1 MQATS
6 EISLTDSLKLWFK
19 IGCISFGGPAAQ
31 IALMHRELVER
42 RRWISDGRFLHALN
56 YCMVLPGPEA
66 QQLATYLGWLTHG
79 SLGGIAA
86 GLLFVLPSLLI
97 MIGIGSLYVLFGQLP
112 EVQALLYGV
121 KPAVLAI
128 VLAACLRLGQRV
140 LRGPLWWSI
149 AVGSLLGLLIGLSFI
164 TIIILAGL
172 TGWITFLLARTPIKG
187 LEVFSGVKP
196 RTSAQAQT
204 APPSTALSDLDPTSD
219 PEDDTKNSVNP
230 KNRAD
235 TQELSKRRVDR
246 FVIDDDTP
254 PPAIIRTDGRH
265 LMMALGTGVALWALL
280 YSIVVQFMPYVL
292 ADMAAFFTKVALVTF
307 GGAYAVLPYVFD
319 SAVND
324 YQWVTASQMMD
335 GLALGETTPGP
346 LVLINAFVGFVGA
359 AQHTSLAFLPITW
372 AGTLGAVVVT
382 VFTFLPSFVFI
393 LVGAPW
399 IEATRKNLSLAAP
412 LTAISAAVVGV
423 IVDLGLIFAQH
434 TFFPDGQLWSW
445 RSLDLVAI
453 FITVL
458 ASLMLLQFRLGM
470 LTTLLVSTALGVVAV
485 ALQLP

>member
-1 MQATS
+1 
-6 EISLTDSLKLWFK
+6 
-19 IGCISFGGPAAQ
+19 
-31 IALMHRELVER
+31 MHRELVEK

-79 SLGGIAA
+79 TVGGIMA
-86 GLLFVLPSLLI
+86 GLLFILPSLVI
-97 MIGIGSLYVLFGQLP
+97 IIAVGSLYVLYGQLP
-112 EVQALLYGV
+112 EIQALLYGI

-128 VLAACLRLGQRV
+128 VLAACIRLGQRV
-140 LRGPLWWSI
+140 LRGPFWWGI
-149 AVGSLLGLLIGLSFI
+149 AGGALAGLLLGLSFI
-164 TIIILAGL
+164 TIILIAAFIGWATHLLSKTPIRGL
-172 TGWITFLLARTPIKG
+172 EYSSQATRAQAHPNDQTLEQRFLIDDHTPSPARARTDNGHI
-187 LEVFSGVKP
+187 LV
-196 RTSAQAQT
+196 
-204 APPSTALSDLDPTSD
+204 
-219 PEDDTKNSVNP
+219 
-230 KNRAD
+230 
-235 TQELSKRRVDR
+235 
-246 FVIDDDTP
+246 
-254 PPAIIRTDGRH
+254 
-265 LMMALGTGVALWALL
+265 ALGTGLALWALL
-280 YSIVVQFMPYVL
+280 YSVVMQFGTYVL
-292 ADMAAFFTKVALVTF
+292 SDMAMFFTKVALVTF

-324 YQWVTASQMMD
+324 FQWVTAAQMMD

-346 LVLINAFVGFVGA
+346 LVMVNAFVGFVGA
-359 AQHTSLAFLPITW
+359 AQHSSLTFLPVTW
-372 AGTLGAVVVT
+372 AGTLGAMVVT

-399 IEATRKNLSLAAP
+399 VEATRKTISLVAP

-423 IVDLGLIFAQH
+423 IIDLSLIFAQH

-453 FITVL
+453 FISVL
-458 ASLMLLQFRLGM
+458 AALMLLQFKLGM

>member
-1 MQATS
+1 
-6 EISLTDSLKLWFK
+6 
-19 IGCISFGGPAAQ
+19 
-31 IALMHRELVER
+31 MHRELVER

-86 GLLFVLPSLLI
+86 GVLFILPSLVI
-97 MIGIGSLYVLFGQLP
+97 MCLIGSLYVLYGHMP
-112 EVQALLYGV
+112 EIQALLYGV

-128 VLAACLRLGQRV
+128 VLAACVQLGQRV
-140 LRGPLWWSI
+140 LRGPFWWGI
-149 AVGSLLGLLIGLSFI
+149 AVGSLLGLLVGLSFI
-164 TIIILAGL
+164 AIISIAAFVGWLTHLLSRSPIRGL
-172 TGWITFLLARTPIKG
+172 EAPTGIRSARDSAPGDSATQEYAEQRHFMIDDHTPI
-187 LEVFSGVKP
+187 
-196 RTSAQAQT
+196 
-204 APPSTALSDLDPTSD
+204 PTHSMT
-219 PEDDTKNSVNP
+219 DT
-230 KNRAD
+230 
-235 TQELSKRRVDR
+235 
-246 FVIDDDTP
+246 
-254 PPAIIRTDGRH
+254 RH
-265 LMMALGTGVALWALL
+265 ILTALGTGIAVWALL
-280 YSIVVQFMPYVL
+280 YSVVQQFGTHVL
-292 ADMAAFFTKVALVTF
+292 TDMAAFFTKVALVTF

-324 YQWVTASQMMD
+324 YQWVSAAQMMD

-346 LVLINAFVGFVGA
+346 LVMINAFVGFVGA
-359 AQHTSLAFLPITW
+359 AQHTSLSYLPITW
-372 AGTLGAVVVT
+372 AGTLGAIVVT

-399 IEATRKNLSLAAP
+399 VEATRKSLSLAAP

-423 IVDLGLIFAQH
+423 IIDLTLIFAQH

-453 FITVL
+453 FISVL
-458 ASLMLLQFRLGM
+458 AALMLLQFRLGM

>member
-1 MQATS
+1 
-6 EISLTDSLKLWFK
+6 
-19 IGCISFGGPAAQ
+19 
-31 IALMHRELVER
+31 MHRELVEK

-79 SLGGIAA
+79 TVGGIMA
-86 GLLFVLPSLLI
+86 GLLFILPSLVI
-97 MIGIGSLYVLFGQLP
+97 MITVGSLYVLYGQLP
-112 EVQALLYGV
+112 EIQALLYGI

-128 VLAACLRLGQRV
+128 VLAACIRLGQRV
-140 LRGPLWWSI
+140 LRGPFWWGI
-149 AVGSLLGLLIGLSFI
+149 AAGALAGLLFGLSFI
-164 TIIILAGL
+164 TIILIAAFIGWATHLLSKTPIRGL
-172 TGWITFLLARTPIKG
+172 EYSSHGTRAQTHPDDQTLEQQFLIDDHTPSPARARTDNGHI
-187 LEVFSGVKP
+187 LV
-196 RTSAQAQT
+196 
-204 APPSTALSDLDPTSD
+204 
-219 PEDDTKNSVNP
+219 
-230 KNRAD
+230 
-235 TQELSKRRVDR
+235 
-246 FVIDDDTP
+246 
-254 PPAIIRTDGRH
+254 
-265 LMMALGTGVALWALL
+265 ALGTGVALWALL
-280 YSIVVQFMPYVL
+280 YSVVMQFGTYVL
-292 ADMAAFFTKVALVTF
+292 SDMAMFFTKVALVTF

-324 YQWVTASQMMD
+324 FQWVTAAQMMD

-346 LVLINAFVGFVGA
+346 LVMVNAFVGFVGA
-359 AQHTSLAFLPITW
+359 AQHSSLTFLPVTW
-372 AGTLGAVVVT
+372 AGTLGALVVT

-399 IEATRKNLSLAAP
+399 VEATRKTISLAAP

-423 IVDLGLIFAQH
+423 IIDLSLIFAQH

-453 FITVL
+453 FISVL
-458 ASLMLLQFRLGM
+458 AALMLLQFKLGM

>member
-1 MQATS
+1 LRATS
-6 EISLTDSLKLWFK
+6 SISLADSLRVWLK
-19 IGCISFGGPAAQ
+19 IGLISFGGPAAQ
-31 IALMHRELVER
+31 IALMHRELVEK

-79 SLGGIAA
+79 TVGGIMA
-86 GLLFVLPSLLI
+86 GLLFILPSLVI
-97 MIGIGSLYVLFGQLP
+97 IIAVGSLYVLYGQLP
-112 EVQALLYGV
+112 EIQALLYGI

-128 VLAACLRLGQRV
+128 VLAACIRLGQRV
-140 LRGPLWWSI
+140 LRGPFWWGI
-149 AVGSLLGLLIGLSFI
+149 AGGALAGLLLGLSFI
-164 TIIILAGL
+164 TIILIAAFIGWATHLLSKTPIRGL
-172 TGWITFLLARTPIKG
+172 EYSSQATRAQAHPNDQTLEQRFLIDDHTPSPARARTDNGHI
-187 LEVFSGVKP
+187 LV
-196 RTSAQAQT
+196 
-204 APPSTALSDLDPTSD
+204 
-219 PEDDTKNSVNP
+219 
-230 KNRAD
+230 
-235 TQELSKRRVDR
+235 
-246 FVIDDDTP
+246 
-254 PPAIIRTDGRH
+254 
-265 LMMALGTGVALWALL
+265 ALGTGLALWALL
-280 YSIVVQFMPYVL
+280 YSVVMQFGTYVL
-292 ADMAAFFTKVALVTF
+292 SDMAMFFTKVALVTF

-324 YQWVTASQMMD
+324 FQWVTAAQMMD

-346 LVLINAFVGFVGA
+346 LVMVNAFVGFVGA
-359 AQHTSLAFLPITW
+359 AQHSSLTFLPVTW
-372 AGTLGAVVVT
+372 AGTLGAMVVT

-399 IEATRKNLSLAAP
+399 VEATRKTISLVAP

-423 IVDLGLIFAQH
+423 IIDLSLIFAQH

-453 FITVL
+453 FISVL
-458 ASLMLLQFRLGM
+458 AALMLLQFKLGM

>member
-6 EISLTDSLKLWFK
+6 TISLLDSLKVWLK
-19 IGCISFGGPAAQ
+19 IGLISFGGPAAQ
-31 IALMHRELVER
+31 IALMHRELVEK

-79 SLGGIAA
+79 SLGGILA
-86 GLLFVLPSLLI
+86 GVLFVLPSLAI
-97 MIGIGSLYVLFGQLP
+97 MIGVGSVYVMYGQLP
-112 EVQALLYGV
+112 EVQALLYGI

-128 VLAACLRLGQRV
+128 VLAACIRLGQRV
-140 LRGPLWWSI
+140 LRGPFWWAI
-149 AVGSLLGLLIGLSFI
+149 AIGALCGLLLGFSFI
-164 TIIILAGL
+164 AIISAAAFLGWL
-172 TGWITFLLARTPIKG
+172 THLLSKTPLQG
-187 LEVFSGVKP
+187 LEVYSGSRAAGGSADKP
-196 RTSAQAQT
+196 IQ
-204 APPSTALSDLDPTSD
+204 SDGY
-219 PEDDTKNSVNP
+219 
-230 KNRAD
+230 
-235 TQELSKRRVDR
+235 
-246 FVIDDDTP
+246 VIDDHTP
-254 PPAIIRTDGRH
+254 TPKTVRTDGYH
-265 LMMALGTGVALWALL
+265 MVVAIGTGVALWALL
-280 YSIVVQFMPYVL
+280 YSAVYQLAPYVL
-292 ADMAAFFTKVALVTF
+292 SDMAMFFTKAALVTF

-319 SAVND
+319 SAVNE
-324 YQWVTASQMMD
+324 YQWVSAAQMMD

-346 LVLINAFVGFVGA
+346 LVMINAFVGFVGA
-359 AQHTSLAFLPITW
+359 AQHTSLTFLPISG
-372 AGTLGAVVVT
+372 AGALGALVAT

-423 IVDLGLIFAQH
+423 IVDLALIFAQH

-453 FITVL
+453 CITVL
-458 ASLMLLQFRLGM
+458 SGLMLLQFKLGM
-470 LTTLLVSTALGVVAV
+470 LTTLLISTALGVVAV

>member
-1 MQATS
+1 MQPTS
-6 EISLTDSLKLWFK
+6 SISFLDSARLWLK
-19 IGCISFGGPAAQ
+19 IGAISFGGPAAQ

-79 SLGGIAA
+79 SLGGIVA
-86 GLLFVLPSLLI
+86 GVLFILPSLVI
-97 MIGIGSLYVLFGQLP
+97 MCMIGSLYVLFGHMP
-112 EVQALLYGV
+112 EIQALLYGV

-128 VLAACLRLGQRV
+128 VLAACVRLGQRV
-140 LRGPLWWSI
+140 LRGPFWWGI
-149 AVGSLLGLLIGLSFI
+149 AVGSLLGLLVGLSFI
-164 TIIILAGL
+164 TIISIAAFV
-172 TGWITFLLARTPIKG
+172 GWITHLLSRTPIRG
-187 LEVFSGVKP
+187 LETLTGIRSVRAASPGE
-196 RTSAQAQT
+196 T
-204 APPSTALSDLDPTSD
+204 ATA
-219 PEDDTKNSVNP
+219 ENSEQP
-230 KNRAD
+230 
-235 TQELSKRRVDR
+235 L
-246 FVIDDDTP
+246 FVIDDHTPIPAHSVTDTKH
-254 PPAIIRTDGRH
+254 ILT
-265 LMMALGTGVALWALL
+265 ALGTGIALWALL
-280 YSIVVQFMPYVL
+280 YSVVQQFDTHVL
-292 ADMAAFFTKVALVTF
+292 TDMAAFFTKVALVTF

-324 YQWVTASQMMD
+324 YQWVSAAQMMD

-346 LVLINAFVGFVGA
+346 LVMINAFVGFVGA

-399 IEATRKNLSLAAP
+399 VEATRKSLSLAAP

-423 IVDLGLIFAQH
+423 IIDLALIFAQH

-453 FITVL
+453 FISVL
-458 ASLMLLQFRLGM
+458 AALMLLQFRLGM

>member
-1 MQATS
+1 
-6 EISLTDSLKLWFK
+6 
-19 IGCISFGGPAAQ
+19 
-31 IALMHRELVER
+31 
-42 RRWISDGRFLHALN
+42 
-56 YCMVLPGPEA
+56 
-66 QQLATYLGWLTHG
+66 
-79 SLGGIAA
+79 
-86 GLLFVLPSLLI
+86 
-97 MIGIGSLYVLFGQLP
+97 
-112 EVQALLYGV
+112 
-121 KPAVLAI
+121 
-128 VLAACLRLGQRV
+128 
-140 LRGPLWWSI
+140 
-149 AVGSLLGLLIGLSFI
+149 VGSLLGLLIGLSFI

-346 LVLINAFVGFVGA
+346 LVMINAFVGFVGA

>member
-1 MQATS
+1 MQKIS
-6 EISLTDSLKLWFK
+6 GISLTESLRLWFK
-19 IGCISFGGPAAQ
+19 IGLISFGGPAAQ
-31 IALMHRELVER
+31 IALMHRELVEK
-42 RRWISDGRFLHALN
+42 RRWISDHRFLHALN

-79 SLGGIAA
+79 TLGGIAA
-86 GLLFVLPSLLI
+86 GVLFVLPSLFI
-97 MIGIGSLYVLFGQLP
+97 MIGFGSLYVLFGQLP

-140 LRGPLWWSI
+140 LRGALWWGI
-149 AVGSLLGLLIGLSFI
+149 AIGSLIGLLIGFSFI
-164 TIIILAGL
+164 TIIVIAALIGWL
-172 TGWITFLLARTPIKG
+172 THLLAKTPIKG
-187 LEVFSGVKP
+187 LEVLSGTRREV
-196 RTSAQAQT
+196 RMSAELTADAQA
-204 APPSTALSDLDPTSD
+204 PL
-219 PEDDTKNSVNP
+219 EK
-230 KNRAD
+230 
-235 TQELSKRRVDR
+235 EHYI
-246 FVIDDDTP
+246 IDDHTP
-254 PPAIIRTDGRH
+254 TPETLKTDSRH
-265 LMMALGTGVALWALL
+265 LLMTLGTGIAIWAFL
-280 YSIVVQFMPYVL
+280 YSIVYQFAPYVL
-292 ADMAAFFTKVALVTF
+292 SDMAAFFTKVALVTF

-319 SAVND
+319 SAVNE
-324 YQWVTASQMMD
+324 YQWVTAAQMMD

-346 LVLINAFVGFVGA
+346 LVMINAFVGFVGA

-372 AGTLGAVVVT
+372 AGSLGALVVT

-399 IEATRKNLSLAAP
+399 IEATRKSLSLAAP

-423 IVDLGLIFAQH
+423 IVDLALIFAQH

-453 FITVL
+453 FISVL
-458 ASLMLLQFRLGM
+458 ASLMLLQFKLGM

>member
-6 EISLTDSLKLWFK
+6 SISLTSSLLAWLK
-19 IGCISFGGPAAQ
+19 IGLISFGGPAAQ
-31 IALMHRELVER
+31 IALMHRELVEK
-42 RRWISDGRFLHALN
+42 RRWISDNRFLHALN

-79 SLGGIAA
+79 SLGGILA
-86 GLLFVLPSLLI
+86 GVLVVLPSLI
-97 MIGIGSLYVLFGQLP
+97 PMIGIGSLYVLYGQLP
-112 EVQALLYGV
+112 EIQALLYGI

-128 VLAACLRLGQRV
+128 VLAACVRLGQRV
-140 LRGPLWWSI
+140 LRGPFWWGI
-149 AVGSLLGLLIGLSFI
+149 AAAALVGLLTGLSFI
-164 TIIILAGL
+164 TIILIAAFV
-172 TGWITFLLARTPIKG
+172 GWATHLLSKTPIKG
-187 LEVFSGVKP
+187 LNDFSGIKQSRP
-196 RTSAQAQT
+196 LDAEGQT
-204 APPSTALSDLDPTSD
+204 V
-219 PEDDTKNSVNP
+219 EHY
-230 KNRAD
+230 
-235 TQELSKRRVDR
+235 
-246 FVIDDDTP
+246 VIDDDTP
-254 PPAIIRTDGRH
+254 TRAGVRTDSRH
-265 LMMALGTGVALWALL
+265 MMIAIGTGVALWALL
-280 YSIVVQFMPYVL
+280 YSVVLKFGNYVL
-292 ADMAAFFTKVALVTF
+292 ADMAMFFTKVALVTF

-324 YQWVTASQMMD
+324 FQWVTAAQMMD

-346 LVLINAFVGFVGA
+346 LVMINAFVGFVGA
-359 AQHTSLAFLPITW
+359 AQHTSLTYLPITW
-372 AGTLGAVVVT
+372 AGALGALVVT

-393 LVGAPW
+393 LVGGPW
-399 IEATRKNLSLAAP
+399 IEATRKTPSLAAP

-423 IVDLGLIFAQH
+423 IVDLALIFAQH

-458 ASLMLLQFRLGM
+458 AALMLLQFRLGM